1 MDNPIIN
8 GLYTLFLG
16 MVVVFV
22 GMLIIVLA
30 VSICG
35 KILKSSYQPE
45 KKEEKPVEVQPIAE
59 TSAQSEEIP
68 AHIKA
73 AIIAAISAYYFNS
86 QSKCDFVVKKIK
98 RF

>member
-8 GLYTLFLG
+8 GLYVLILG
-16 MVVVFV
+16 VLVIFV
-22 GMLIIVLA
+22 GMLIIIIA
-30 VSICG
+30 VSISG
-35 KILKSSYQPE
+35 KILGMSKKPE
-45 KKEEKPVEVQPIAE
+45 EKEEKPIKVQPVADAP
-59 TSAQSEEIP
+59 AQTEEIP

>member
-8 GLYTLFLG
+8 GSYVLVLG
-16 MVVVFV
+16 MGVIFV
-22 GMLIIVLA
+22 GMLVIILA

-35 KILKSSYQPE
+35 KIINKGGE
-45 KKEEKPVEVQPIAE
+45 VKKEEKPVEPEPIIESEPQA
-59 TSAQSEEIP
+59 EEIP
-68 AHIKA
+68 AHVKA